1 MRGFARAAAI
11 ALLLLASGYV
21 AGTLAPHATADSGIR
36 SIATD
41 LHEIR
46 REIESIRRIMERQ
59 R

>member
-1 MRGFARAAAI
+1 MRRAAI
-11 ALLLLASGYV
+11 ALLLLATGYV
-21 AGTLAPHATADSGIR
+21 AGTFAPHATADAGLR

-46 REIESIRRIMERQ
+46 RETESIRRIMERQ

>member
-1 MRGFARAAAI
+1 MRRAAI
-11 ALLLLASGYV
+11 ALLLLATGYV
-21 AGTLAPHATADSGIR
+21 AGTFAPHATADAGLR